1 MKNRIEI
8 YNPICDYYENNP
20 KADCTTL
27 QSEWGYQYNAT
38 YGGNNWMAER
48 IFELKKIGY
57 TEGKYHNGNG
67 GDNDFLVIDHKN
79 KKFEFGENG
88 DLQPKEII

>member
-20 KADCTTL
+20 EADSNDL

-57 TEGKYHNGNG
+57 TEGKYYNSNG

-88 DLQPKEII
+88 ELQPTEIT